1 VPDFKAIRKKIRRR
15 IKYSFI
21 YYFVIFLIGIS
32 NRISRTAWLTF
43 CGNLGKIAYALA
55 VKSKARTIRHLTM
68 AFEQE
73 KSPEEIKKISRDVFV
88 MLGKNVGDILRH
100 MQVSTLDDLDKFVV
114 MKGFENFDVA
124 NARGKGVIFVACHM
138 GAFEF
143 QITSM
148 ALRKLN
154 FMVIGT
160 PLRDKRLNDLM
171 WKHRNRNGTNAV
183 ERDKATFPMLK
194 VLKSGGSVALLMDQD
209 TRVKSTFVNFFG
221 MPAFTPIGPALLAL
235 KTGAA
240 VLPAFSHLG
249 EDGKQHI
256 EILPEIPLRRTGNE
270 EEDIHFNTQVYTN
283 IIEARIRQYPSQWVW
298 MHERWKTKEIV
309 EVANALTK

>member
-1 VPDFKAIRKKIRRR
+1 M
-15 IKYSFI
+15 
-21 YYFVIFLIGIS
+21 
-32 NRISRTAWLTF
+32 SRTAWLTF

-55 VKSKARTIRHLTM
+55 VKSKARTIKHLTL
-68 AFEQE
+68 AFGQE
-73 KSPEEIKKISRDVFV
+73 KSAAEIKKLSRDVFV
-88 MLGKNVGDILRH
+88 MIAKNVGDVFRH
-100 MQVSTLDDLDKFVV
+100 MHVATLEELNEFVV
-114 MKGFENFDVA
+114 MKGFENFEAA
-124 NARGKGVIFVACHM
+124 NARGRGVIFVACHM

-154 FMVIGT
+154 FMVIGKS
-160 PLRDKRLNDLM
+160 LNDKRLNDMM

-194 VLKSGGSVALLMDQD
+194 VLKSGGSVALLIDQD
-209 TRVKSTFVNFFG
+209 TKVKSTFVDFFG
-221 MPAFTPIGPALLAL
+221 TPASTPIGPALLAL

-249 EDGKQHI
+249 ADGKQHI
-256 EILPEIPLRRTGNE
+256 EILPEIPLRNTGNE
-270 EEDIHFNTQVYTN
+270 EEDIQFNTQVYTN

-298 MHERWKTKEIV
+298 MHERWKTKAQPAVIQ
-309 EVANALTK
+309 

>member
-1 VPDFKAIRKKIRRR
+1 M
-15 IKYSFI
+15 
-21 YYFVIFLIGIS
+21 
-32 NRISRTAWLTF
+32 SRTAWLTF

-55 VKSKARTIRHLTM
+55 VKSKARTIKHLTM
-68 AFEQE
+68 AFGHE
-73 KSPEEIKKISRDVFV
+73 KNATEIKGISRDVFV
-88 MLGKNVGDILRH
+88 MLGKNVGDVLRH
-100 MQVSTLDDLDKFVV
+100 MHVTTMDDLNKFVV
-114 MKGFENFDVA
+114 MKGFENFETA
-124 NARGKGVIFVACHM
+124 SARGRGVIFVACHM

-154 FMVIGT
+154 FMVIGKS
-160 PLRDKRLNDLM
+160 LKDKRLNDLM

-194 VLKSGGSVALLMDQD
+194 VLKSGGSVALLIDQD

-221 MPAFTPIGPALLAL
+221 TPASTPIGPALLAL

-249 EDGKQHI
+249 ADGKQHI
-256 EILPEIPLRRTGNE
+256 EILPEISLRNTGNE
-270 EEDIHFNTQVYTN
+270 EEDIQFNTQVYTN
-283 IIEARIRQYPSQWVW
+283 IIEDRIRQYPSQWVW
-298 MHERWKTKEIV
+298 MHERWKTKAV
-309 EVANALTK
+309 TAAAVQ